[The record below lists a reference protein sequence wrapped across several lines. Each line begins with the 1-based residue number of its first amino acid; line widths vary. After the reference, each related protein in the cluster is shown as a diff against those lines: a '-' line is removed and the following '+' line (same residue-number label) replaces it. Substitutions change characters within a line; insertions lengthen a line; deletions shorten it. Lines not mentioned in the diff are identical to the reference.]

1 VRPPDGDPLLLV
13 GAAGITA
20 SIQLGG
26 SAELHRPEGDAGT
39 LQVWRVGE
47 DCVLEHELLDNLDVS
62 IHAMYVAVLGGE
74 PVVVAMADRSQV
86 GDESSS
92 DQFERVTTKFYGLFW
107 ASPGGEPVVR
117 LEEGAGPPNMREV
130 ALAAQAGRPGLLC
143 EFDSDDLETR
153 YLGWF
158 DIRDSAMTSF
168 LDFPGQGSS
177 ISESTSAL
185 SEDRTLYARA
195 ANGRAVVYSI
205 VDKCCRRH
213 HGRLAVGRRRPRRPT
228 IRGRP
233 ARGDGRP
240 ARRSSCG
247 RSPGPTTPT
256 WTASTSHQ
264 RSHPPGT

>member
-117 LEEGAGPPNMREV
+117 LEEGAGPPNSARSRWPRRP
-130 ALAAQAGRPGLLC
+130 AGRAC
-143 EFDSDDLETR
+143 SASSTR
-153 YLGWF
+153 TIWRRG
-158 DIRDSAMTSF
+158 ISA
-168 LDFPGQGSS
+168 G
-177 ISESTSAL
+177 STSA
-185 SEDRTLYARA
+185 T
-195 ANGRAVVYSI
+195 
-205 VDKCCRRH
+205 
-213 HGRLAVGRRRPRRPT
+213 RP
-228 IRGRP
+228 
-233 ARGDGRP
+233 
-240 ARRSSCG
+240 
-247 RSPGPTTPT
+247 
-256 WTASTSHQ
+256 
-264 RSHPPGT
+264 